1 MRTPLSAKKNQQT
14 RQSGTGKPVDPA
26 ALVLLSRQVRNLLRF
41 HQQMG
46 IKNYPS
52 TAGLRNF
59 LKRPDTPS
67 AFKRPLKQSAAPA
80 PPIRQAAVPSL
91 DAVNKEIAG
100 CRQCGLAG
108 QRLGQIL
115 GRGGKRSKLVVVG
128 DWSGQD
134 VFSDELVFGRDEDVM
149 LRKMMAAIGLAAED
163 IYVTNVIK
171 CCPLDTLPDMTCAG
185 RCFAHLS
192 REIAALKPRLILAM
206 GEMAASRL
214 LASSAPLVRLRGR
227 FHTYRYPDSVSA
239 KVMATFHPRFL
250 LANPEMKKMVWMDLQ
265 MIQRQL

>member
-46 IKNYPS
+46 ITNYPS
-52 TAGLRNF
+52 TAGLRRF
-59 LKRPDTPS
+59 LEGRDKPS
-67 AFKRPLKQSAAPA
+67 AFKRPQKQSAVPA
-80 PPIRQAAVPSL
+80 PPGRQAAVQSL
-91 DAVNKEIAG
+91 DAVNKEVVE
-100 CRQCGLAG
+100 CRKCGLAD

-115 GRGGKRSKLVVVG
+115 GRGGKQPKLVVVG

-134 VFSDELVFGRDEDVM
+134 VFSDELLFGREEDVM
-149 LRKMMAAIGLAAED
+149 LRKMMEAIGLAAED

-171 CCPLDTLPDMTCAG
+171 CCPLETPPDTSCAR

-192 REIAALKPRLILAM
+192 REVAALKPRLILAM

-214 LASSAPLVRLRGR
+214 LASSTPLVRLRGR
-227 FHTYRYPDSVSA
+227 FHAYRYPDSVSA
-239 KVMATFHPRFL
+239 KVMPTFHPRFL

-265 MIQRQL
+265 MIQRQF

>member
-52 TAGLRNF
+52 TAGLRSF
-59 LKRPDTPS
+59 LKRRDKPS
-67 AFKRPLKQSAAPA
+67 AFKRPLKQSAASA
-80 PPIRQAAVPSL
+80 PPVRQAAVPSL
-91 DAVNKEIAG
+91 DAVNKEIVE
-100 CRQCGLAG
+100 CRQCGLAD

-115 GRGGKRSKLVVVG
+115 GRGGKRPKLVVVG
-128 DWSGQD
+128 DWSVQD
-134 VFSDELVFGRDEDVM
+134 SFSDELVFGRDEDVM
-149 LRKMMAAIGLAAED
+149 LRKMMEAIGLAAED

-171 CCPLDTLPDMTCAG
+171 CCPLDTSPDMTCAG

-206 GEMAASRL
+206 GEMAAGRL

-239 KVMATFHPRFL
+239 KVMPTFHPRFL

-265 MIQRQL
+265 MIQRQF

>member
-1 MRTPLSAKKNQQT
+1 LRTPLSAKKNQQT

-41 HQQMG
+41 HRQIG
-46 IKNYPS
+46 IESYPS
-52 TAGLRNF
+52 TAGLQNF
-59 LKRPDTPS
+59 LKRRPESAGFHRPVQQTETTASLSRQPD
-67 AFKRPLKQSAAPA
+67 A
-80 PPIRQAAVPSL
+80 PSL
-91 DAVNKEIAG
+91 DAVNREIVDCTQ
-100 CRQCGLAG
+100 CRLADK
-108 QRLGQIL
+108 RSGQIL
-115 GRGGKRSKLVVVG
+115 GRGGEQPKLLVVG
-128 DWSGQD
+128 DWSGQE
-134 VFSDELVFGRDEDVM
+134 VFSDAVLFGRDEDVM
-149 LRKMMAAIGLAAED
+149 LRKMMEAIGLAAED

-171 CCPLDTLPDMTCAG
+171 CCPLDTSPNMTCAS

-227 FHTYRYPDSVSA
+227 FHAYRYPDSVPA
-239 KVMATFHPRFL
+239 KVMPTFHPRFL

-265 MIQRQL
+265 MIQRQF